1 MAESDLTT
9 VRPADPQQRTDSDLP
24 PQSQPVYKRLG
35 WITRF
40 GCFGLALT
48 LATLWLI
55 AFRLQPS
62 EQGLGTHQQ
71 LGLPPCSARIL
82 WGIRC
87 PACGMTTS
95 WAHLANGQWVAACQ
109 ANLAGVF
116 LGLLA
121 MVGGPMAAWSAIS
134 GRAVSNQTLWMLAG
148 GMILALVLA
157 LAEWLVRIA

>member
-1 MAESDLTT
+1 MAESDFTT
-9 VRPADPQQRTDSDLP
+9 VRPADPQQIAPLKLP
-24 PQSQPVYKRLG
+24 ARSLRYRKRLG
-35 WITRF
+35 WLMRIS
-40 GCFGLALT
+40 CFGLAVI

-55 AFRLQPS
+55 AVRLQPS

-71 LGLPPCSARIL
+71 LGLPPCSMRIL

-95 WAHLANGQWVAACQ
+95 WAHMADGQWVAACQ

-148 GMILALVLA
+148 GMIMALVLA
-157 LAEWLVRIA
+157 LVEWLVRIA